1 MTNQKS
7 ELLLVSNDQQL
18 SQAVAEIMKQSIVAV
33 DTESNSLYAY
43 REKVCLIQISI
54 PGKDYLIDPFKI
66 GNMDLL
72 AGLFKKK
79 KIETVFHA
87 AEYDLLVLK
96 RDFDFEFNNLFDT
109 MIAAKILGYK
119 KVGLGSL
126 VELFYKK
133 TLAKR
138 YQTADWGRRPLPKE
152 MLDYARMDTTYL
164 IRLRDYLRKELK
176 KNDKWEIAQEDFK
189 RLTFINGTAPGPQP
203 VNIWRMNGSSK
214 FTPRQAAVMQRLAE
228 YRDKKAEKLN
238 RPLFKIIGDRTL
250 IEIVNFQPRNTN
262 ELSNISGMSPIQ
274 MKRHAKHIFQAI
286 KDGKQDPV
294 IERPKKA
301 RMKNIAM
308 KRLDLLKD
316 WRKHKAQKMGV
327 ESDVVLPKSVMHRL
341 IEIKRVNKKSVKKLM
356 DDVPWRYENFGDD
369 IFKQLVAMEQKRNRK

>member
-1 MTNQKS
+1 M
-7 ELLLVSNDQQL
+7 VSNDQQL
-18 SQAVAEIMKQSIVAV
+18 SKAVAETMKQSIVAV

-72 AGLFKKK
+72 AGLFKNK

-164 IRLRDYLRKELK
+164 IRLRDYLRKELQ
-176 KNDKWEIAQEDFK
+176 KNDKWEI
-189 RLTFINGTAPGPQP
+189 
-203 VNIWRMNGSSK
+203 VNH
-214 FTPRQAAVMQRLAE
+214 
-228 YRDKKAEKLN
+228 
-238 RPLFKIIGDRTL
+238 L
-250 IEIVNFQPRNTN
+250 I
-262 ELSNISGMSPIQ
+262 
-274 MKRHAKHIFQAI
+274 MK
-286 KDGKQDPV
+286 
-294 IERPKKA
+294 E
-301 RMKNIAM
+301 
-308 KRLDLLKD
+308 
-316 WRKHKAQKMGV
+316 
-327 ESDVVLPKSVMHRL
+327 
-341 IEIKRVNKKSVKKLM
+341 
-356 DDVPWRYENFGDD
+356 
-369 IFKQLVAMEQKRNRK
+369 